1 MLHLSHIPFKLGFFF
16 FFFFFLLFA
25 CQGPELELDGETTTH
40 MTDDETQDFLLY

>member
-16 FFFFFLLFA
+16 FFFLFA